1 LLSREENE
9 EGYGALIA
17 WVGYVKRL
25 GFFLVLLLIVIGWW
39 LVDFLMDAGQFKSI
53 QPHFSGTCF
62 EVAGI
67 SGPEDITIHPGK
79 RIAYISSTDRWAL
92 QQGEP
97 GKGAIFS
104 YDLSKDHPKPVIM
117 QHDFA
122 DDFNPHGMSLFVDK
136 QGNERLFVVN
146 HSKGRHSIEIF
157 QLNNDNLAH
166 LETLQDPMMISPND
180 VVAVGLNQVYFTND
194 HGYAD
199 GALRTLEE
207 YARLKR
213 ANLVYYDGRSYKEA
227 ASGFSYANGVN
238 VSRDGKKLYLAATT
252 EMTLYVFQRDIE
264 SGTLSQE
271 AEIALDTG
279 VDNIEIDANGDV
291 WIGAHP
297 QLLKFVGHAGDSSK
311 LSPSQVLRIRQNSSG
326 DYAVAEKYLDKGQE
340 LSGSSVAAVLENRL
354 LIGAVF
360 ESRFLDCRMSQ
371 HPQ

>member
-1 LLSREENE
+1 MKRI
-9 EGYGALIA
+9 GLI
-17 WVGYVKRL
+17 
-25 GFFLVLLLIVIGWW
+25 LIVLVILIGWW
-39 LVDFLMDAGQFKSI
+39 LVDFIMDAGQFKSI
-53 QPHFSGTCF
+53 QPHFSGACF

-67 SGPEDITIHPGK
+67 SGPEDITIHQGK

-92 QQGEP
+92 EQGKP
-97 GKGAIFS
+97 GQGAIFS
-104 YDLSKDHPKPVIM
+104 YDLSKDHPKPVLM
-117 QHDFA
+117 QHDFEGG
-122 DDFNPHGMSLFVDK
+122 FNPHGISLFVDK

-157 QLNNDNLAH
+157 KLNNDTLVH
-166 LETLQDPMMISPND
+166 LQTLQDPMMISPND
-180 VVAVGLNQVYFTND
+180 VVAVGLDQFYFTND

-264 SGTLSQE
+264 SGSLNQE
-271 AEIALDTG
+271 AKIALDTG

-297 QLLKFVGHAGDSSK
+297 QLLKFVGHAGDRSK
-311 LSPSQVLRIRQNSSG
+311 LSPSQVLRIKQISNG
-326 DYAVAEKYLDKGQE
+326 DYAIEEIYLNNGKE
-340 LSGSSVAAVLENRL
+340 LSGSSVAAVMQNRF

-360 ESRFLDCRMSQ
+360 EHRFLDCSM
-371 HPQ
+371 

>member
-1 LLSREENE
+1 
-9 EGYGALIA
+9 
-17 WVGYVKRL
+17 
-25 GFFLVLLLIVIGWW
+25 
-39 LVDFLMDAGQFKSI
+39 
-53 QPHFSGTCF
+53 
-62 EVAGI
+62 
-67 SGPEDITIHPGK
+67 
-79 RIAYISSTDRWAL
+79 
-92 QQGEP
+92 
-97 GKGAIFS
+97 
-104 YDLSKDHPKPVIM
+104 M
-117 QHDFA
+117 QHDIGGG
-122 DDFNPHGMSLFVDK
+122 FNPHAISLLVDK

-157 QLNNDNLAH
+157 QLNNDNLVH

-311 LSPSQVLRIRQNSSG
+311 LSPSQVLRIRQNSTG